1 MRRNWAVILLLV
13 LALTIAGPGMARAQE
28 GQNGLLL
35 FSDYPA
41 RVAERGETVT
51 FNLTLRLTAS
61 TPQTV
66 YLDVQGLPEGWEATF
81 RGGGNVVRAVY
92 VEPEKDTSVTLRV
105 EVPDDVAGDTYRWTV
120 VARGN
125 GVSAQ
130 FPLELT
136 IAAKL
141 PPRLSLTTDLPTL
154 RGAATTT
161 FRYSVTLKNEGDE
174 ETNVNLQADVPQ
186 GFVVSFKYIGQ
197 EVTSLPVGANES
209 KQISVEARAYTQIP
223 AGTYPITVVAQGG
236 EAQATLPLVAEVTGQ
251 PDLTIRT
258 PDERLSTQVYTGR
271 ETPVQILVQNNG
283 TAPALDVELSAS
295 PPSGWSVRFEP
306 ERVAEIPAGQQVEVT
321 MHIRPAD
328 KAVAGDYMLTVRAQP
343 EGGGYESADFRITVL
358 TSTLWGVVGIALIA
372 VAVAVVA
379 LAVVR
384 FGRR

>member
-13 LALTIAGPGMARAQE
+13 LALTIVGPGMARAQE

-51 FNLTLRLTAS
+51 YNLTLRLTAS
-61 TPQTV
+61 TPRTV
-66 YLDVQGLPEGWEATF
+66 YLDVEGLPEGWKATF

-92 VEPEKDTSVTLRV
+92 VEPEKDASVSLRV
-105 EVPDDVAGDTYRWTV
+105 EVPNDVTGDTYRWTV
-120 VARGN
+120 VASGE
-125 GVSAQ
+125 GVSAR

-141 PPRLSLTTDLPTL
+141 PPRLTLTTDLPTL

-161 FRYSVTLKNEGDE
+161 FRYNVTLKNEGDT
-174 ETNVNLQADVPQ
+174 ETTVNLQAEAPQ

-209 KQISVEARAYTQIP
+209 KQISVEARAYTQIS
-223 AGTYPITVVAQGG
+223 AGNYPITVVAQGG
-236 EAQATLPLVAEVTGQ
+236 ETQASLSLVAEVTGQ
-251 PDLTIRT
+251 PDLTLRT
-258 PDERLSTQVYTGR
+258 PDERLSSQIYTGR
-271 ETPVQILVQNNG
+271 ETPIQIVVQNNG
-283 TAPALDVELSAS
+283 TAPALNVELSAS

-306 ERVAEIPAGQQVEVT
+306 EQIAEIPAGQQVEAT

-328 KAVAGDYMLTVRAQP
+328 KAIAGDYMLTVRAQP

-358 TSTLWGVVGIALIA
+358 TSTLWGVVGVALIA